1 MLIWLEDA
9 PVFGVDKDEEV
20 VTYIDSIIICSK
32 FKNDWEILHVVYRQT
47 HRHSYNCRRKSENI
61 CRLYNP
67 HHQWDVLR
75 FLIHL
80 MKTHLQFLKKTA
92 NNCGKQLKKKPNGFK
107 EGKDITF
114 DELLKKFDVSGHQYI
129 LAIRSSLNTPTN
141 TSFWE
146 LIIITLLVFGRGEKM
161 CNVYCI
167 IYFQRPKMNELASKW
182 SSMLFAVMT

>member
-1 MLIWLEDA
+1 M
-9 PVFGVDKDEEV
+9 
-20 VTYIDSIIICSK
+20 TYIDSIIICSK

-114 DELLKKFDVSGHQYI
+114 DELIKKFDVSGHQYI
-129 LAIRSSLNTPTN
+129 LAIRSSLNTPTIFLRIN
-141 TSFWE
+141 NYNPSCLRAWWENVQCLLYHIFSKAKKEWVSEQIEQYAVRGNDINEIGHQFTLEIGFW
-146 LIIITLLVFGRGEKM
+146 
-161 CNVYCI
+161 
-167 IYFQRPKMNELASKW
+167 
-182 SSMLFAVMT
+182 